1 MANILDLLRKKNP
14 NMTLDDA
21 RSAMGIPAG
30 NTFDMFGN
38 QVPTQDN
45 TIDPLPTLSPMRNAT
60 PFEPQIYNESY
71 DPIASL
77 DIERNPKE
85 PFNPFQSANVPK
97 PSPSIPRQKS
107 TQPRAETPAKDF
119 KLPQDDIQE
128 INEQNKAEQD
138 KLDLENTYRK
148 EDQEALSSTPDDL
161 DQLLRQQS
169 EVKSE
174 PTLQDKFKDA
184 QAHKRKMEDMA
195 MWTKIGAG
203 IGGALGHQSKDV
215 IKSNMDFADIATKR
229 GDLPMQQLKEE
240 IAFASEDPQS
250 EYSNSLRDF
259 LNTKFG
265 MELPDTISGAQIDK
279 SFSGLGLKTFEADKA
294 REEAR
299 KKQELDLQN
308 KKELQDIRQED
319 RLEQIKAM
327 AAMNAPMRESLLQN
341 REAMLHERE
350 LSREMR
356 ERTAK
361 TGKINTAAQ
370 KMAYGSGQLLNLAK
384 QDKVRAE
391 KLFTT
396 LHVDPN
402 ITEKELKNLDPKEL
416 DENGRLM
423 VVESAIELNK
433 LLQGTGTPAASTLA
447 KIVPNNFNMDS
458 NLAKDYLTGRLN
470 PAKQGEFLK
479 TVLGVAQRVKQQSS
493 KNLMEV
499 AKQSFGPLSGFA
511 KDKDPEVQEMYR
523 NTLYM
528 NGLDPD
534 EFEEEIKTKASGLK
548 DKAAKSKEAKSSGLD
563 AKLKAVDTMSEEE
576 LDKELAK
583 RGIK

>member
-85 PFNPFQSANVPK
+85 PFNPFQSANAPK

-195 MWTKIGAG
+195 MWTKIGAQ
-203 IGGALGHQSKDV
+203 IGGGLGHQSKDV
-215 IKSNMDFADIATKR
+215 IKSNMDLADIATKR

-294 REEAR
+294 REEAKR
-299 KKQELDLQN
+299 KQELDLQN

-319 RLEQIKAM
+319 KLEQIKAM
-327 AAMNAPMRESLLQN
+327 AEMNAPMREL
-341 REAMLHERE
+341 MLNERQA
-350 LSREMR
+350 SREMR
-356 ERTAK
+356 ERIAK

-370 KMAYGSGQLLNLAK
+370 KMAYGSGSSYITRLYNDNL
-384 QDKVRAE
+384 RAE
-391 KLFTT
+391 KVFTT
-396 LHVDPN
+396 IGLDPK
-402 ITEKELKNLDPKEL
+402 ISEKELDAIPIAQLDKEQKL
-416 DENGRLM
+416 KVMELATELNGLL
-423 VVESAIELNK
+423 SGSNNPAASSLNK
-433 LLQGTGTPAASTLA
+433 LIPANIQMHKTKVKDFITSELNGANQGS
-447 KIVPNNFNMDS
+447 F
-458 NLAKDYLTGRLN
+458 
-470 PAKQGEFLK
+470 
-479 TVLGVAQRVKQQSS
+479 VK
-493 KNLMEV
+493 EV
-499 AKQSFGPLSGFA
+499 AKIARRVKENSKTKVMEIAKKSFGPLSGFA

-528 NGLDPD
+528 NGLDPED
-534 EFEEEIKTKASGLK
+534 FEEEIKSRASGLK
-548 DKAAKSKEAKSSGLD
+548 DKAAKNKEAKSPGLD